1 MQLALTQN
9 PIPNTRNL
17 IMGDWIGLG
26 IFVLVVVGAL
36 VGLSYLGKKPKPLTA
51 EEYERRVAEAKGA
64 ARGVAVAG
72 LGALDKFVNPKA
84 AQAIEVRQD
93 LKAGY
98 YDDQEEEGEGDEP
111 GAGGRQ
117 RLRPTDEGGGD
128 A

>member
-1 MQLALTQN
+1 MN
-9 PIPNTRNL
+9 
-17 IMGDWIGLG
+17 DWIGLG
-26 IFVLVVVGAL
+26 VIMLVAVGAL
-36 VGLSYLGKKPKPLTA
+36 VGLSRLGKKPKPLTA
-51 EEYERRVAEAKGA
+51 DEYERRVAEAKGL

-84 AQAIEVRQD
+84 AQAIEVQQD

-98 YDDQEEEGEGDEP
+98 YDDGEEGGEGDGP
-111 GAGGRQ
+111 GAGKK

>member
-1 MQLALTQN
+1 MS
-9 PIPNTRNL
+9 
-17 IMGDWIGLG
+17 DWIGLG
-26 IFVLVVVGAL
+26 IIVFVAFGAL
-36 VGLSYLGKKPKPLTA
+36 VGLSFLGKKPKPMTA

-84 AQAIEVRQD
+84 EQAIAVQQD

-111 GAGGRQ
+111 GAGKK